1 MPSATPAPKTIQQY
15 VATRKGGPFQL
26 STAPYP
32 VPGPDEICIRNRAVG
47 LNPLDW
53 KNLHQGMMVESW
65 PCIFGIDTA
74 GVVEVVGKNVTNIKA
89 GDAVMSLAGH
99 GGRAGAF
106 QDVTTVPANYACRKP
121 AAFTF
126 EQAASVPLCYLTAV
140 SAIIKGLGIPL
151 PHLREPPKNNP
162 PNLDDLT
169 SPITTA
175 KQPELPKQPAEIT
188 SVLVLGGS
196 SGVGGSAVQLLR
208 QALPDLVIITT
219 NSPAHKEQVTKLGAT
234 AWVDRNLGSSQLVKA
249 IKQASPDGKGVDAI
263 IDAVAGA
270 ADENGAVF
278 DAFRGEGPKLYS
290 HVMTGT
296 KINVPDGV
304 KAATVFGRMAFQVD
318 GGGAAMTKLV
328 DLVDAGKF
336 KLPLEI
342 EVVGKGLDVIGGG
355 LEKLKSGVSGKKLV
369 VSL

>member
-1 MPSATPAPKTIQQY
+1 LKDLRI
-15 VATRKGGPFQL
+15 
-26 STAPYP
+26 
-32 VPGPDEICIRNRAVG
+32 
-47 LNPLDW
+47 
-53 KNLHQGMMVESW
+53 
-65 PCIFGIDTA
+65 
-74 GVVEVVGKNVTNIKA
+74 
-89 GDAVMSLAGH
+89 
-99 GGRAGAF
+99 
-106 QDVTTVPANYACRKP
+106 
-121 AAFTF
+121 
-126 EQAASVPLCYLTAV
+126 CYLTAV
-140 SAIIKGLGIPL
+140 SAIIKGFGIPL

-169 SPITTA
+169 SPITIA

-219 NSPAHKEQVTKLGAT
+219 NSAAHKEKVTKLGAT
-234 AWVDRNLGSSQLVKA
+234 AWVDRNLESSQLVKA

-270 ADENGAVF
+270 ADGNGAVF
-278 DAFRGEGPKLYS
+278 DAFRGDGPKLYS

-296 KINVPDGV
+296 KVNVPHGV